1 MFSVPKSQ
9 YSSNPRIPNHLQ
21 VTAYNILLRE
31 WLRLGNETDGLVTY
45 VTIHTQPRNGYLG
58 GSRVVDT
65 EKIETFLCAADNLS
79 FSEAAK
85 LLHLSQPSVSH
96 QIKSLEQELGVE
108 LFKRSSSGLELTE
121 GGRVLLPWA
130 RRLIHDSVNLK
141 QIMTS
146 LEEDIVGELRISC
159 STTAGKY
166 ILPQIV
172 ARFCSR
178 HPGIKAR
185 ILTCRPERATLDL
198 MEGEAHIGVLSTE
211 INDLNFEAQNFFK
224 DQVILIAPSSH
235 PWAKRAS
242 IEPQDLLEEPFI
254 LREQESGTRRVVLEE
269 LAKHDISPD
278 ELRVLMELGN
288 AEAIVATV
296 AAGYGVSFVSHL
308 AAVDL
313 IKQGSIVQVPV
324 DDLSLQRSIYMVRKR
339 VSAPHRPRDTFW
351 TFIHAPEN
359 ADLLSLPEQPVRPL
373 LKSPYEASIQSE
385 PAN

>member
-1 MFSVPKSQ
+1 M
-9 YSSNPRIPNHLQ
+9 
-21 VTAYNILLRE
+21 
-31 WLRLGNETDGLVTY
+31 
-45 VTIHTQPRNGYLG
+45 
-58 GSRVVDT
+58 DT
-65 EKIETFLCAADNLS
+65 EKIQTFLCAADNLS

-85 LLHLSQPSVSH
+85 QLHLSQPSVSH
-96 QIKSLEQELGVE
+96 QIKTLEQDLGVE

-141 QIMTS
+141 EIMTS
-146 LEEDIVGELRISC
+146 LEEEIVGELRISC

-172 ARFCSR
+172 ARFCNR

-198 MEGEAHIGVLSTE
+198 MEGESHIGVLSTE
-211 INDLNFEAQNFFK
+211 INDTNFEVQNFFK
-224 DQVILIAPSSH
+224 DNVTLIVPAAH
-235 PWAKRAS
+235 PWAKRNS
-242 IEPQDLLEEPFI
+242 IEPQELLEEPLI

-269 LAKHDISPD
+269 LAKHDISLD
-278 ELRVLMELGN
+278 DLHILMELGN

-296 AAGYGVSFVSHL
+296 AAGYGVSFVSYL

-313 IKQGSIVQVPV
+313 IKQGTIVQVPV
-324 DDLSLQRSIYMVRKR
+324 DDLDLQRSIYMIRKR

-351 TFIHAPEN
+351 TFVHAAEN
-359 ADLLSLPEQPVRPL
+359 ADLLSLPERPVKRGS
-373 LKSPYEASIQSE
+373 KSPCDVGFSV